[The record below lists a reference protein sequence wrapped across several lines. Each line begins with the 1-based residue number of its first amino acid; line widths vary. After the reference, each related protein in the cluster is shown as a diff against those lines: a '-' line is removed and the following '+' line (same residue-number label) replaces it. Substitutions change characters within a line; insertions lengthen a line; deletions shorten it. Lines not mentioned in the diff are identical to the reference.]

1 MAVNEYNK
9 FLVRLTP
16 KTRAMLDAAHKDK
29 EMPRAHIVNLALK
42 SYLKEY
48 SNTSIN
54 ERLNALNV

>member
-1 MAVNEYNK
+1 MPENEYSK

-48 SNTSIN
+48 SNASIN

>member
-48 SNTSIN
+48 SNVDLN
-54 ERLNALNV
+54 ARLNSLNV